1 MSGGRPYMK
10 RQVTVSKE
18 RLYELVRRPIVTEKS
33 TRGSEHNQ
41 VAFQV
46 PIDARRSTGCSFM
59 GPGET

>member
-33 TRGSEHNQ
+33 MTL
-41 VAFQV
+41 A
-46 PIDARRSTGCSFM
+46 P
-59 GPGET
+59 PGREENLIVR